1 MAPSPKGTWLLG
13 EGPPLITS
21 IYLTPRS
28 TAGTYLSALLATS
41 QGQAL
46 YMTQGCVLAEAA
58 AQPPKGW
65 GLKQETPIYYSC
77 YHVFSKM
84 ATHLG
89 TGAWNVLML
98 TRKQDASQIQRN
110 ILLTTMISPAY
121 LHQGPTKLGE
131 AAQGTAS
138 NSNSQNCQT
147 FNLNRKERWERE
159 RTQSTYPETE
169 ASSQLQHCR
178 RVKISTYCS
187 PSISRLQAAKRPAPP
202 QPLLSRHTSME
213 MLKRGLVPSGGCY
226 HISNTVCCRR
236 VQKGLFL
243 HLGRV
248 RLARTAWSWKNFKQ
262 FGLKEC

>member
-21 IYLTPRS
+21 IYLTPCS

-187 PSISRLQAAKRPAPP
+187 PSISRLQAAKGLHHHSHCSAGIPAWKCWSEVWSLPEDAT
-202 QPLLSRHTSME
+202 TSLTQSAAE
-213 MLKRGLVPSGGCY
+213 GYRKAFSSTSGGWGW
-226 HISNTVCCRR
+226 
-236 VQKGLFL
+236 QEQPGLGKIL
-243 HLGRV
+243 SSLV
-248 RLARTAWSWKNFKQ
+248 
-262 FGLKEC
+262 